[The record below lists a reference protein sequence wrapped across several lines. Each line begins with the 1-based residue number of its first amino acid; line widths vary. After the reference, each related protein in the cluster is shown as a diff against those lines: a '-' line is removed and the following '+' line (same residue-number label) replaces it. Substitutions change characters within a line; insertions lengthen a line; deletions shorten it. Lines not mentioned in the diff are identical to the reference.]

1 MIALEKDGNV
11 LYQGSWSRRL
21 QEMLGLRGNAQ
32 PALPYTTDSGTLRAV
47 EFVKTSLLSYQQKGA
62 ESGVVDGDVWRITT
76 SVTDVGLSQAKEIA
90 LAQIS
95 RTRHAV
101 ETGGVIVNGKFY
113 STDRDSQAAISRAS
127 GTVNWKC
134 HATVT
139 RKIDDVD
146 TVCFGAAEFVSSD
159 MDAVKTAVA
168 KHVADAYAREAE
180 LMEAINSADSVG
192 ALRLSPDGKSGI
204 DLTAGWASVPPPDP
218 GE

>member
-32 PALPYTTDSGTLRAV
+32 PALPYTTDSGTL
-47 EFVKTSLLSYQQKGA
+47 
-62 ESGVVDGDVWRITT
+62 
-76 SVTDVGLSQAKEIA
+76 
-90 LAQIS
+90 
-95 RTRHAV
+95 
-101 ETGGVIVNGKFY
+101 
-113 STDRDSQAAISRAS
+113 
-127 GTVNWKC
+127 
-134 HATVT
+134 
-139 RKIDDVD
+139 
-146 TVCFGAAEFVSSD
+146 GAAEFVSSD

>member
-1 MIALEKDGNV
+1 MLVLEKDNNV

-32 PALPYTTDSGTLRAV
+32 PPLPYTSDVGTLRAV
-47 EFVKTSLLSYQQKGA
+47 EFAKTSLLSYQQKGQ
-62 ESGVVDGDVWRITT
+62 ESGVVEGDCWRITT
-76 SVTDVGLSQAKEIA
+76 SVRDVGLPQAKEIA
-90 LAQIS
+90 LARIS
-95 RTRHAV
+95 RTRHEV
-101 ETGGVIVNGKFY
+101 ETGGVILDGKFY
-113 STDRDSQAAISRAS
+113 STDRDSQAAIARAT

-134 HATVT
+134 NATVT

-146 TVCFGAAEFVSSD
+146 TVCVGAAEFVASD

-180 LMEAINSADSVG
+180 LAEAINSADSVG
-192 ALRLSPDGKSGI
+192 AWRPSSEGKSGV
-204 DLTAGWASVPPPDP
+204 DLTAGGASIPPPDP